1 MDTMVEYK
9 AVKSGTVERRI
20 AIIPARGGSKRIPQK
35 NIVDFNGKPMIAWS
49 IIAAKQSGLFNRIL
63 VSTDDPEIAK
73 VAIEHG
79 AEVPFLRQQFADDHA
94 TVSEA
99 TAAALQQAM
108 DYWQEEYSVIVQL
121 MANCP
126 LRTSKDIEDA
136 VIVFEDKK
144 RTSQISC
151 FEYGW
156 MNPWWATRVDEKGQ
170 PTKLFP
176 ETLDKRSQD
185 LPKLYCPTG
194 AIWISNSSMLLKYQN
209 FYSPEHV
216 FEPISLESAV
226 DIDDYEDLKFAQAL
240 LAKEQD

>member
-1 MDTMVEYK
+1 MVEH
-9 AVKSGTVERRI
+9 RI

-35 NIVDFNGKPMIAWS
+35 NIIDFNGKPMIAWS
-49 IIAAKQSGLFNRIL
+49 IIAAKQSGLFTRIL
-63 VSTDDPEIAK
+63 VSTDDLEIAK
-73 VAIEHG
+73 IAVECG
-79 AEVPFLRQQFADDHA
+79 AEVPFLRQEYADDHS

-108 DYWQEEYSVIVQL
+108 DHWQEEYSAVIQL

-136 VIVFEDKK
+136 VTVFEDEK

-156 MNPWWATRVDEKGQ
+156 MNPWWATKVDERGQ

-194 AIWISNSSMLLKYQN
+194 AIWISRVDTLLTHNS
-209 FYSPEHV
+209 FYSPTHV
-216 FEPISLESAV
+216 FEPISLQSAV
-226 DIDDYEDLKFAQAL
+226 DIDNYEDLRFAKAL
-240 LAKEQD
+240 LKAD